1 MISRA
6 EAPPWAKRRGRQVS
20 RTFGRWTADVRML
33 PDFLMCGGN
42 RCGTTA
48 LHRALIEHP
57 LVAPPVLHKSVNY
70 FDVQYSRGLNFYRGH
85 FPVRVIAQRRSGEPG
100 RPGQSPRAPLAM
112 EASGYYL
119 DHPEAAYRIAHD
131 LPGVKAIVMLR
142 DPVERAHS
150 AHRHNLARGF
160 DTVTFDEAIE
170 LEPERNAGERE
181 KMALDPTYRSWADR
195 HFSFVRR
202 GQYADRLEIFFEEL
216 GRDNVHVLFSE
227 RFSEHPEPEYARVLD
242 FLGLPAHLPKAGFGR
257 WNPSPPAEM
266 TSAARR
272 RLEQHYAPYDDR
284 LESLLGEPLPWRQ
297 HARDASTVT
306 RHPV

>member
-1 MISRA
+1 MINRSS
-6 EAPPWAKRRGRQVS
+6 APPWVKRRGRQLS
-20 RTFGRWTADVRML
+20 RTVGRHTASLRML

-57 LVAPPVLHKSVNY
+57 LVAPPVLHKGINY
-70 FDVQYSRGLNFYRGH
+70 FDVNYAKGPDWYRGH
-85 FPVRVIAQRRSGEPG
+85 FPVRAVAHRRSG
-100 RPGQSPRAPLAM
+100 QSERAPLAM
-112 EASGYYL
+112 EATGYYL
-119 DHPEAAYRIAHD
+119 DHPEAVHRIARD
-131 LPGVKAIVMLR
+131 LPGVKVVVMLR

-160 DTVTFDEAIE
+160 DSVSFDEAIE
-170 LEPERNAGERE
+170 LEAERNAGERE

-227 RFSEHPEPEYARVLD
+227 RFSEHPEP
-242 FLGLPAHLPKAGFGR
+242 
-257 WNPSPPAEM
+257 
-266 TSAARR
+266 
-272 RLEQHYAPYDDR
+272 
-284 LESLLGEPLPWRQ
+284 
-297 HARDASTVT
+297 
-306 RHPV
+306 

>member
-6 EAPPWAKRRGRQVS
+6 AAPPWAKRRGRQVS
-20 RTFGRWTADVRML
+20 RTIGRWTSDVRMV

-57 LVAPPVLHKSVNY
+57 LVAPPVLHKGINY
-70 FDVQYSRGLNFYRGH
+70 FDVHYAKGPDWYRGH
-85 FPVRVIAQRRSGEPG
+85 FPVTALAQLRA
-100 RPGQSPRAPLAM
+100 GQWETPPLAM

-119 DHPEAAYRIAHD
+119 DHAYAVHRIARD

-160 DTVTFDEAIE
+160 DTVSFDEAIE
-170 LEPERNAGERE
+170 LEPQRNEGERE
-181 KMALDPTYRSWADR
+181 RMAADPAYVSWPDR
-195 HFSFVRR
+195 HFSFIRR
-202 GQYADRLEIFFEEL
+202 GQYVDRLEVFFELL
-216 GRDNVHVLFSE
+216 GRHNVHVLFSE
-227 RFSEHPEPEYARVLD
+227 DFAENPGPEYDRVLD
-242 FLGLPAHLPKAGFGR
+242 FLDLPTHRPRAGFGR

-266 TSAARR
+266 STQARR
-272 RLEQHYAPYDDR
+272 RLEEHYAPYDDR
-284 LESLLGEPLPWRQ
+284 LEALLGAQLPWRQ
-297 HARDASTVT
+297 SDQARLTAARKAV
-306 RHPV
+306 

>member
-6 EAPPWAKRRGRQVS
+6 DAPPWVKRRGRQVS
-20 RTFGRWTADVRML
+20 RTFGRYTAGLRML
-33 PDFLMCGGN
+33 PDFVMCGGN

-57 LVAPPVLHKSVNY
+57 LVAPPVLHKGVNY
-70 FDVQYSRGLNFYRGH
+70 FDVNYTKGPQWYRGH
-85 FPVRVIAQRRSGEPG
+85 FPVRGIAQHRT
-100 RPGQSPRAPLAM
+100 GQSERAPLAM

-119 DHPEAAYRIAHD
+119 DHPEAVRRMARD

-150 AHRHNLARGF
+150 AHRMNIVRGY

-170 LEPERNAGERE
+170 LEPQRNAGERE
-181 KMALDPTYRSWADR
+181 RMSADPGYSSFADR

-202 GQYADRLEIFFEEL
+202 GQYVDRLEAFFEEL

-227 RFSEHPEPEYARVLD
+227 RFSEHPEPEYDRVLQ
-242 FLGLPAHLPKAGFGR
+242 FLGLPAHRPRAGFGR

-266 TSAARR
+266 SAQARR
-272 RLEQHYAPYDDR
+272 RLEEHYAPYDDR
-284 LESLLGEPLPWRQ
+284 LELLLGEALPWRQ
-297 HARDASTVT
+297 RVRSG
-306 RHPV
+306 